1 LFFAMFFAIFLE
13 FHCSHCRAGIYSE
26 NMARAGIKT
35 EADLDKLVGWKCVK
49 GVGKLLAHLHEHRD
63 CPNRQLHYDQY
74 AALLLFYFFNATVT
88 SLRDLKKLTEFKKFR
103 RKLGVK
109 CTSLG
114 SLSEASQV
122 FDPELLGEIFKG
134 LADKAAAA
142 DAPSRPQGFPADLD
156 LIATD
161 GSIIEALPRMV
172 WALWLRKQHNG
183 VRLHLDFDVL
193 KGIPVGAEITT
204 ARTSETARLKKRLE
218 KGRLYVYDR
227 GLADY
232 GLFEAVI
239 DAGSSFVGRVQ
250 QNAVYKIVEER
261 GVTAEA
267 AAAGVEFDR
276 VVKLGGKVSGR
287 KLSRTVRIVK
297 AVVRNAPTKSLKYPR
312 KRVASKKTFRTS
324 SDTHEL
330 LLVTDRLDLSAELI
344 VLLYK
349 YRWHVELFFKWLKC
363 VMGCRHLVAESED
376 GVKMQV
382 YAALIAGLL
391 IVLWTKRK
399 PTKQTYL
406 TLQFYFLGWVSD
418 EELEE
423 HLSGLKKS

>member
-1 LFFAMFFAIFLE
+1 
-13 FHCSHCRAGIYSE
+13 
-26 NMARAGIKT
+26 MARAGIKT
-35 EADLDKLVGWKCVK
+35 EADLEKLVGWKCLK
-49 GVGKLLAHLHEHRD
+49 GVGKLLAHLREHHD
-63 CPNRQLHYDQY
+63 CPNRKLHYDEY

-88 SLRDLKKLTEFKKFR
+88 SLRDIKKLTEFKKFR

-122 FDPELLGEIFKG
+122 FDPELLHGIFKD
-134 LADKAAAA
+134 LAGKAAAT
-142 DAPSRPQGFPADLD
+142 DAPSRPKGFPADLD
-156 LIATD
+156 LIARD
-161 GSIIEALPRMV
+161 GTVFEALPRMV
-172 WALWLRKQHNG
+172 WALWLRKEHNG
-183 VRLHLDFDVL
+183 VRLHLDFDIL
-193 KGIPVGAEITT
+193 KGVPVGAEVTT
-204 ARTSETARLKKRLE
+204 ARTCEKAQLKKHLE

-232 GLFEAVI
+232 GLFQKVI

-250 QNAVYKIVEER
+250 QNAIYKIVEER
-261 GVTAEA
+261 PLTKDGI
-267 AAAGVEFDR
+267 AAGVEFDR
-276 VVKLGGKVSGR
+276 VVKLGGKVSGA

-297 AVVRNAPTKSLKYPR
+297 AVVKNQPARGLRFQR

-330 LLVTDRLDLSAELI
+330 LLVTDRLDLPAELV

-376 GVKMQV
+376 GVKIQI

-399 PTKQTYL
+399 PTKQTFL

-418 EELEE
+418 DELAEQ
-423 HLSGLKKS
+423 LNGLKKS